1 MLGLGVST
9 SSSYPEFTLTD
20 VSDLSLWLQNGVD
33 VTAAKWTDSSGNSN
47 HATQSTESDQAAVSG
62 GGLDFDGTS
71 DFYEFQNEITIA
83 DNGGFCLAF
92 VIDLDNVTNNTI
104 VGQQGSNDTIRI
116 TDAQTLTFITT
127 NPSSTNIT
135 TNFVAD
141 EVIFTTSKALFVFNR
156 SAGASNRL
164 SLFKNGSQVD
174 TDTDESTN
182 EAIGENPHSFELE
195 YLGNEASGGKLFDG
209 KILELAF
216 WSKGLSVAEIADVNS
231 YLQGIHGL

>member
-164 SLFKNGSQVD
+164 SLFKNGLQVD
-174 TDTDESTN
+174 TDPDESTN
-182 EAIGENPHSFELE
+182 EAIGENPHGFEFE
-195 YLGNEASGGKLFDG
+195 YVGTEASGNKFDG